1 MYGTTMIP
9 LGSQSPNVPFD
20 QPKSLFRFGETS
32 IWSSYMFQGGT
43 AIANS
48 VNRLFSVARGSS
60 GAGFSNSLTIAE
72 TSLKEAGRVPSGV
85 AYDVFGLACQI
96 EKASATDDSGN
107 IGSPID
113 SDLTIGDLLNIQ
125 ANGVLSWD
133 FTQTVVE
140 ICPVSLAGAGGG
152 AFGSIAVA
160 DGGVTPAAVSN
171 VGHMNNGNGQVW
183 MYRKHPVALPGNTT
197 FAVNLSFGS
206 RAAAIST
213 NSVVVRIVLLGYYK
227 NIIEIG

>member
-1 MYGTTMIP
+1 MYGTKYNP
-9 LGSQSPNVPFD
+9 LGSHSPNVPFD

-32 IWSSYMFQGGT
+32 IWSSFLLAGGST
-43 AIANS
+43 IASTN
-48 VNRLFSVARGSS
+48 NRLFASAQGST
-60 GAGFSNSLTIAE
+60 GQGFANSLSIAE

-96 EKASATDDSGN
+96 EGSTSTADGGDIAQPFDTDA
-107 IGSPID
+107 
-113 SDLTIGDLLNIQ
+113 TIGDLLNIQ
-125 ANGVLSWD
+125 NNGVLEWD
-133 FTQTVVE
+133 FTQTRIA

-152 AFGSIAVA
+152 AFGALAVS
-160 DGGVTPAAVSN
+160 DGGVSPAAVN
-171 VGHMNNGNGQVW
+171 QIGHMNNGNGQVW

-213 NSVVVRIVLLGYYK
+213 NSVVVRVVLLGYYK